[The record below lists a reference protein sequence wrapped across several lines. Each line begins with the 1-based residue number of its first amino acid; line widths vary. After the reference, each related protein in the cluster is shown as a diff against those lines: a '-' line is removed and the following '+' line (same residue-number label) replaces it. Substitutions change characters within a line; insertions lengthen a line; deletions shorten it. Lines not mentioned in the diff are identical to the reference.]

1 MKDPDFEAFI
11 AGAGE
16 AAVRRD
22 VPHEQISKYS
32 SILPDALLGYWKE
45 EGWCGYAD
53 GLFWTVNP
61 DDYKHL
67 LDMWLAGTEIEGLD
81 NYHVIARNA
90 FGELYAWGEKYN
102 RKIVV
107 SCCTGAII
115 ALKNQLQKPNKNP
128 GLAIQT
134 FFAMF
139 EKEAYDLESDEGQFL
154 FEQAL
159 KKLGPLNE
167 SEVYG
172 FQPPLFLGGAPC
184 LENMVKCDLDVH
196 LTILR
201 QLKR

>member
-1 MKDPDFEAFI
+1 MRDPDFEAFI
-11 AGAGE
+11 AEAGE
-16 AAVRRD
+16 ATIRRD

-67 LDMWLAGTEIEGLD
+67 LDMWLAGTDIEGID

-128 GLAIQT
+128 DIAIQT

-139 EKEAYDLESDEGQFL
+139 EKETYDLESDEGQFL

-159 KKLGPLNE
+159 KKLGPLDE

-172 FQPPLFLGGAPC
+172 FQLPLFLGGASR
-184 LENMVKCDLDVH
+184 LGNIVKCNLDVH
-196 LTILR
+196 LTTLR